1 MNWISLGVETAATIV
16 ESWIALSA
24 VTKMSGQKYTG
35 KRHFLSVG
43 CGILVMTFLIG
54 VCNFVETLS
63 FVTVGLALVATA
75 LLARFTSTGSILLRI
90 TGSVLAF
97 LTIHTV
103 DYILIFAMAAL
114 SKNDYTF
121 IQFLTPGFLR
131 HCYLVIDKIIDVI
144 LLLALGRRMP
154 KLGSLRNIYLTALL
168 TISSAAYIT
177 THFLLTMI
185 LVDSSYV
192 MQIALILSWIFMV
205 CCVALAFAVFL
216 ISTNYQNEQESNRL
230 LSLSNTFLEENY
242 EHLHEHQDKMEKLTH
257 DFKHHIGIIRDLA
270 KAGKTEKIMQY
281 TDPLL
286 DSFQTE
292 RALCRSGNDVI
303 DSIINFKAAEA
314 HDKQICFQY
323 KVEAPALDSM
333 EPVDICAI
341 LANQLD
347 NAFEACQLIPE
358 VSERI
363 VTVHIWHQTERIVL
377 FQVRNRVICDP
388 FADNPELRS
397 TKQDHSRPHGFGI
410 KSIQET
416 TAKYQGLLENTFQ
429 DGYFVST
436 VLLNCR
442 PLENETRCPSLDN
455 AQFI

>member
-1 MNWISLGVETAATIV
+1 
-16 ESWIALSA
+16 
-24 VTKMSGQKYTG
+24 
-35 KRHFLSVG
+35 
-43 CGILVMTFLIG
+43 
-54 VCNFVETLS
+54 
-63 FVTVGLALVATA
+63 
-75 LLARFTSTGSILLRI
+75 
-90 TGSVLAF
+90 
-97 LTIHTV
+97 
-103 DYILIFAMAAL
+103 
-114 SKNDYTF
+114 
-121 IQFLTPGFLR
+121 
-131 HCYLVIDKIIDVI
+131 
-144 LLLALGRRMP
+144 
-154 KLGSLRNIYLTALL
+154 
-168 TISSAAYIT
+168 
-177 THFLLTMI
+177 
-185 LVDSSYV
+185 
-192 MQIALILSWIFMV
+192 
-205 CCVALAFAVFL
+205 
-216 ISTNYQNEQESNRL
+216 
-230 LSLSNTFLEENY
+230 
-242 EHLHEHQDKMEKLTH
+242 
-257 DFKHHIGIIRDLA
+257 
-270 KAGKTEKIMQY
+270 
-281 TDPLL
+281 
-286 DSFQTE
+286 
-292 RALCRSGNDVI
+292 
-303 DSIINFKAAEA
+303 
-314 HDKQICFQY
+314 
-323 KVEAPALDSM
+323 M